1 MDNLVIE
8 YNLDL
13 YGRKLLEIES
23 ELRILRFHDEIQQGK
38 GDRSETIANIQL
50 AVRHIEDARHR
61 ITQAVRAHLRPA
73 KPTAVW
79 SCVDEQVTDQ
89 NKAAENFIELI
100 KSGKTP
106 FKFFESLDDL
116 KKAGAPLIGSLIAKC
131 LAEEIGPTPEQG
143 GPVGPQC
150 GCSCCTD
157 CDATHTTTPAAPSAE
172 SPATLDEMIQT
183 LKDEE
188 AKGQGQ

>member
-23 ELRILRFHDEIQQGK
+23 ELRILRFHDEIQHGK

-61 ITQAVRAHLRPA
+61 ITQAARAHMRPA
-73 KPTAVW
+73 PATK
-79 SCVDEQVTDQ
+79 DE
-89 NKAAENFIELI
+89 
-100 KSGKTP
+100 
-106 FKFFESLDDL
+106 KFRMSLD
-116 KKAGAPLIGSLIAKC
+116 KALTEFSKG
-131 LAEEIGPTPEQG
+131 IGPSPISG

-150 GCSCCTD
+150 GCSCCGD
-157 CDATHTTTPAAPSAE
+157 CASTHTDAPAPSAE
-172 SPATLDEMIQT
+172 APHTLDEMIQA
-183 LKDEE
+183 LREE
-188 AKGQGQ
+188 DGKGQGQ

>member
-13 YGRKLLEIES
+13 TNTRLLSIAT
-23 ELRILRFHDEIQQGK
+23 ELRKLRFHDEIQNGK

-61 ITQAVRAHLRPA
+61 ITQAARAHMRPSPA
-73 KPTAVW
+73 TK
-79 SCVDEQVTDQ
+79 DE
-89 NKAAENFIELI
+89 
-100 KSGKTP
+100 
-106 FKFFESLDDL
+106 KFRMSLD
-116 KKAGAPLIGSLIAKC
+116 KALTEFSKG
-131 LAEEIGPTPEQG
+131 IGPSPISG

-150 GCSCCTD
+150 GCSCCGD
-157 CDATHTTTPAAPSAE
+157 CASTHTDAPAPSAE
-172 SPATLDEMIQT
+172 ATATVDEMIQT